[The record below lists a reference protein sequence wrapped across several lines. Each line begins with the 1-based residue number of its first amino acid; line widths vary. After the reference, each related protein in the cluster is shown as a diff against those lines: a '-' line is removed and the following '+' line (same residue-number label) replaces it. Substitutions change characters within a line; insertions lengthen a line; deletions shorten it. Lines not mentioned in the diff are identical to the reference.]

1 MRFLPAQKVSKSG
14 TALRGVALSLS
25 LVAAVLSLGGCGSSK
40 PQPAPLERFQ
50 PVARLTA
57 VWTQRVAQAS
67 SPVSLSVAG
76 STVTV
81 SGTGGEVAQFALDG
95 GKVLWRGDLRE
106 TLSAGVGS
114 DGRFAAVVTAQ
125 NELVVLDRGAPVWR
139 ERQPGRVIT
148 APLVAGERVF
158 VQGVDRAVRAY
169 DVRDGRWLWQY
180 QRPGGEALALS
191 SQSVLMPFRDTL
203 LVGQGARLVGLDPL
217 RGTVRFDASAGT
229 PRGTN
234 EVERLADLIGPA
246 ARADD
251 EVCVRA
257 FQFAVAC
264 FELNRGSLRWSR
276 PHSGTQAVAASDAM
290 VVGADGTD
298 RLTAWKAENGDL
310 LWRVDRFTHR
320 GLSAPAIWGDKLAV
334 VDAEG
339 YLHLLALADGRN
351 LARFELDGPLA
362 AAPVVVDQH
371 LLVLTRKG
379 TLSMLR
385 AN

>member
-76 STVTV
+76 NTVTV

>member
-1 MRFLPAQKVSKSG
+1 
-14 TALRGVALSLS
+14 
-25 LVAAVLSLGGCGSSK
+25 
-40 PQPAPLERFQ
+40 
-50 PVARLTA
+50 
-57 VWTQRVAQAS
+57 
-67 SPVSLSVAG
+67 
-76 STVTV
+76 
-81 SGTGGEVAQFALDG
+81 
-95 GKVLWRGDLRE
+95 
-106 TLSAGVGS
+106 
-114 DGRFAAVVTAQ
+114 
-125 NELVVLDRGAPVWR
+125 
-139 ERQPGRVIT
+139 
-148 APLVAGERVF
+148 
-158 VQGVDRAVRAY
+158 VRAY

>member
-76 STVTV
+76 NTVTV

-362 AAPVVVDQH
+362 AAPVVVDPH
-371 LLVLTRKG
+371 LLVLT
-379 TLSMLR
+379 
-385 AN
+385 